1 MNKDLKSIVNSLPS
15 VSSAFRTDMVP
26 KFYEQGVINC
36 IKNKTIGN
44 NGYYYSGGQGF

>member
-1 MNKDLKSIVNSLPS
+1 
-15 VSSAFRTDMVP
+15 MVP

-44 NGYYYSGGQGF
+44 NGYYYFGGQDAIDFLEKLGYLDERDI